1 MMASPLFLVSVV
13 GIPIALVAAAML
25 WRRSRAISA
34 DPWYGAPVVP
44 RIHAGGIGGDVSA
57 PNTIETSDPE
67 CESVDPL
74 ILCEKVLFCW
84 DYWARGK
91 SGLHLEDVFEARD
104 LPSELRTVVVRSR
117 EEANAQL

>member
-13 GIPIALVAAAML
+13 GIPIALVAATML

-44 RIHAGGIGGDVSA
+44 RVHTGGFGGDVLA
-57 PNTIETSDPE
+57 PDAAETSDPE
-67 CESVDPL
+67 SDLVDPL

-91 SGLHLEDVFEARD
+91 SGVHLEDVFEARD
-104 LPSELRTVVVRSR
+104 LPSELRTAVVRSR
-117 EEANAQL
+117 GEPDPQS